1 MKPLGYYVSVPEGH
15 QDYQAL
21 KDLELKYGSFFEAL
35 PLYELK
41 RNLWLASKWC
51 FNNVEY
57 GLWDLSS
64 QVSFDLIPFIHQ
76 VIKERL
82 VKDATN

>member
-1 MKPLGYYVSVPEGH
+1 MKPIGFYVSVPEGH
-15 QDYQAL
+15 EDYQVL
-21 KDLELKYGSFFEAL
+21 KELEAKYGSFFEAL
-35 PLYELK
+35 SLSELK

-51 FNNVEY
+51 FNNVEF

-64 QVSFDLIPFIHQ
+64 QVSFDLIPFLHQ
-76 VIKERL
+76 AIKERL